1 MIEMAGGGRELVE
14 TIVALVVVVGGAVFS
29 VIAFLTNPARHGPDA
44 SAHAPGASTPA
55 ARPESEAAPAVR
67 RSIALI
73 AAALSGGAAVIHLVA
88 APPHY
93 AEIGDLA
100 SGFVAAAAF
109 QGWWA
114 LRARGGLTPRL
125 IDVGIAVNVA
135 IVAAWAWT
143 RSVGLPVG
151 ELAGRPEAVGFPD
164 AVCTA
169 FEVLLVGVL
178 LVARSGLDSGGRRS
192 VVGSAC
198 GVDRRG
204 PGPRPRAR
212 ADVAVGIRDRER
224 ARSRRDRP
232 GDVRPRGGPLRHPA
246 ARRRKGSSR
255 VRRGRGP

>member
-1 MIEMAGGGRELVE
+1 MIDSGRGGQELIE
-14 TIVALVVVVGGAVFS
+14 TIAAVGVVVGGAIFS
-29 VIAFLTNPARHGPDA
+29 VIAFLTNPGRRDPDA
-44 SAHAPGASTPA
+44 TEPA
-55 ARPESEAAPAVR
+55 RRSDPDAAPAVR

-73 AAALSGGAAVIHLVA
+73 AATLSGGAAVIHLVA

-100 SGFVAAAAF
+100 SGFVASAAF

-151 ELAGRPEAVGFPD
+151 ELAGGPEPVGFPD

-169 FEVLLVGVL
+169 FEVVLVGVL
-178 LVARSGLDSGGRRS
+178 LVARSGLDGV
-192 VVGSAC
+192 VVGRSW
-198 GVDRRG
+198 
-204 PGPRPRAR
+204 AR
-212 ADVAVGIRDRER
+212 
-224 ARSRRDRP
+224 
-232 GDVRPRGGPLRHPA
+232 PA
-246 ARRRKGSSR
+246 ASIAVVPVLGLVLVLTSMSA
-255 VRRGRGP
+255 VAIANGLDHGGTGQGTSGHVAGN